1 MYLLD
6 NNEVR
11 HQESF
16 IFAHLP
22 SLAGAFGSHEK
33 LYGVFLGYNR
43 QNSIKLVGFEVRL
56 FTIMIMDLTLI
67 GSKMAGTA
75 WGGDELQRLLHVK

>member
-1 MYLLD
+1 MKLDTRNHLYLP
-6 NNEVR
+6 R
-11 HQESF
+11 
-16 IFAHLP
+16 
-22 SLAGAFGSHEK
+22 LAGAFGSHEK
-33 LYGVFLGYNR
+33 LYARYFWGYNR

-75 WGGDELQRLLHVK
+75 WGGGELQRLLHVK